1 MPVKKKIDSE
11 IYDRNASIS
20 YPKNIYKSKI
30 TTMHEVIMEKIALNS
45 QYQYTWTC
53 IWKNFIFT

>member
-1 MPVKKKIDSE
+1 MLVKKKIDSA

-45 QYQYTWTC
+45 KILYSHNLLE
-53 IWKNFIFT
+53 I

>member
-1 MPVKKKIDSE
+1 MPVKKKIDSA

-45 QYQYTWTC
+45 QYQYTCTC
-53 IWKNFIFT
+53 I